1 MNQFCHSRMQWD
13 RSDKAVLAMND
24 TRSRYAAMRRAAYDR
39 YNLLNLFDLEKK
51 KETDGITFYQGQRHT
66 LTLQPE

>member
-39 YNLLNLFDLEKK
+39 YNLFDLEKK
-51 KETDGITFYQGQRHT
+51 KRN
-66 LTLQPE
+66 